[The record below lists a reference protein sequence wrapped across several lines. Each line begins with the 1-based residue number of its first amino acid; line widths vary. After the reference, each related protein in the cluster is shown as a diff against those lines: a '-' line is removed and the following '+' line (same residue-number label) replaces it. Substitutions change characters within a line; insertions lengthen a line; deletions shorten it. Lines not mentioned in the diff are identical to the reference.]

1 MTEKL
6 IKHKRPSIGQS
17 LAELIKAEG
26 SECVWNTEELPEQ
39 WMESSIVPAYEM
51 GGKTINYGGISLL
64 SSPYKIFIQ
73 YSFLGV
79 NSVVGQN

>member
-1 MTEKL
+1 VTEKL

-26 SECVWNTEELPEQ
+26 SECVWNTEQ